1 MPVPESHSPSSDRPA
16 SMITR
21 LDFPGALWP
30 PARGNVAPC
39 RAAPKP
45 PWCAG
50 FARGFQDRTAPTFW
64 SPSQVPFLKTP
75 PAFLGRPALALIL
88 ACLIASPSVAARSP
102 ATPPSPARAFDP
114 AETLEGNYLAAYIAG
129 ASRDTAAAAAFYR
142 EALKDDPK
150 NAELLERA
158 FVSLPGR
165 RGHAG
170 SLPRGRASRRAG
182 TVERPRPARPRRA
195 RDLKAAST
203 ASRARTT
210 QPGRQG
216 PRGGPHGDASDRLGL
231 AGAGDGKRALE
242 TVDRLK
248 GERAYSRVPRL
259 PCRADRRSRR
269 QRRRG
274 RAPPQGG
281 LRGRQAT
288 RCASSTPTAASRPG
302 AGAPRQRSQA
312 YNDFETLA
320 APPSDRARR
329 AREAARPASR
339 SARSRLARRTAPP
352 RCSTGSASAG
362 GTQGDEL
369 PAIVYLRLALYLNPD
384 HALALVTLADVLSA

>member
-1 MPVPESHSPSSDRPA
+1 MKPVDQRSPPRQSAPATAKPNFPPSVAQRTHLSPAAPTQNPSRPA
-16 SMITR
+16 LHPAKTQNENCCSMITR

-39 RAAPKP
+39 RAARKP

-158 FVSLPGR
+158 FVSFLADGAMPE
-165 RGHAG
+165 AF
-170 SLPRGRASRRAG
+170 RAA
-182 TVERPRPARPRRA
+182 ERLAAQDPSNGLAHLA
-195 RDLKAAST
+195 LGVRDLKN
-203 ASRARTT
+203 RQYGQARSHFS
-210 QPGRQG
+210 
-216 PRGGPHGDASDRLGL
+216 RGGKGRAADLTATLLTAWAL

-242 TVDRLK
+242 T
-248 GERAYSRVPRL
+248 
-259 PCRADRRSRR
+259 AD
-269 QRRRG
+269 
-274 RAPPQGG
+274 
-281 LRGRQAT
+281 
-288 RCASSTPTAASRPG
+288 
-302 AGAPRQRSQA
+302 
-312 YNDFETLA
+312 
-320 APPSDRARR
+320 
-329 AREAARPASR
+329 
-339 SARSRLARRTAPP
+339 
-352 RCSTGSASAG
+352 
-362 GTQGDEL
+362 
-369 PAIVYLRLALYLNPD
+369 
-384 HALALVTLADVLSA
+384 